1 MNNFKLSLAG
11 KFIAD
16 LHIHSRFSRATSR
29 QMNIETIAYWAAI
42 KGIGLMGTGD
52 FTHPE
57 WFKELNEGLEL
68 TEKGLYRLKEPLE
81 TLPDTCSGEV
91 FFVPTAEISCIYSKA
106 GKTRKI
112 HILIIMPTLE
122 DVAVFNARLDRL
134 GNITSDGRPILGLD
148 AKLLA
153 QLALEVNDRA
163 LVVPAHAWTPHFSVF
178 GSVSGFDSLEECF
191 EDLTGHIYAI
201 ETGLSS
207 DPPMNWM
214 LSKLD
219 DILLISNSDAHS
231 PAKIGREANV
241 MSIEPSY
248 EALYEAIRY
257 GKGFD
262 GTIEFFPEE
271 GKYHFDGHR
280 ACKVCLSP
288 EETLKQGVK
297 CPVCG
302 KKMTLGV
309 AHRVYELSDRPY
321 GERPEG
327 ARAFISLIPLQEII
341 AEALSVGVSSKRVQ
355 QMFMKIVQELGP
367 EFYILNEAP
376 IKEIERVASVEIA
389 EGVRR
394 MREGRVN
401 IRPGFDGEFGR
412 IRLFEEPERYEIK
425 GQVALF

>member
-1 MNNFKLSLAG
+1 MNLQS
-11 KFIAD
+11 
-16 LHIHSRFSRATSR
+16 
-29 QMNIETIAYWAAI
+29 IAYWAAI

-52 FTHPE
+52 FTHPD
-57 WFKELNEGLEL
+57 WFKELAEGLQLAEN
-68 TEKGLYRLKEPLE
+68 GLYRLREPVE
-81 TLPDTCSGEV
+81 TLPETCNSEV
-91 FFVPTAEISCIYSKA
+91 YFVPTSEISCIYSKG

-148 AKLLA
+148 AKVLTA
-153 QLALEVNDRA
+153 LALDVCQSA

-191 EDLTGHIYAI
+191 EDLTKHIYAI

-214 LSKLD
+214 LSGLD
-219 DILLISNSDAHS
+219 DIVLISNSDAHS
-231 PAKIGREANV
+231 PLKIGREANV
-241 MSIEPSY
+241 MSIVPSY
-248 EALYEAIRY
+248 QALYEAIRY
-257 GKGFD
+257 GRGFE

-288 EETLKQGVK
+288 EEALKHDAR

-302 KKMTLGV
+302 KKLTLGV
-309 AHRVYELSDRPY
+309 AHRVYELADRKP
-321 GERPEG
+321 GGMPETARP
-327 ARAFISLIPLQEII
+327 FISLIPLQEII
-341 AEALSVGVSSKRVQ
+341 SEAINVGVSSKKVQ
-355 QMFMKIVQELGP
+355 QIYMKMVQELGP
-367 EFYILNEAP
+367 EFYILNDAP
-376 IKEIERVASVEIA
+376 SEDIERVASPEIA
-389 EGVRR
+389 EGIRR

-401 IRPGFDGEFGR
+401 IRPGYDGEFGK

-425 GQVALF
+425 GQIALF

>member
-1 MNNFKLSLAG
+1 MKGFKLSLKG
-11 KFIAD
+11 KLIAD
-16 LHIHSRFSRATSR
+16 LHIHSRFSRATSK
-29 QMNIETIAYWAAI
+29 QMNLPSIAYWAAI

-57 WFKELNEGLEL
+57 WFKELNEGLEP
-68 TEKGLYRLKEPLE
+68 TEKGLYRLKEPPE

-112 HILIIMPTLE
+112 HVLIIMPTLE
-122 DVAVFNARLDRL
+122 DVAVFNARLDRV

-148 AKLLA
+148 AKVLMEI
-153 QLALEVNDRA
+153 ALEVSERS

-178 GSVSGFDSLEECF
+178 GSVSGFDSLKECF
-191 EDLTGHIYAI
+191 EELTERIYAI

-214 LSKLD
+214 LSGLD
-219 DILLISNSDAHS
+219 NILLISNSDAHS
-231 PAKIGREANV
+231 PLKIGREANV

-248 EALYEAIRY
+248 AALYEAIKE
-257 GKGFD
+257 GKNFD

-280 ACKVCLSP
+280 ACGVCLSP
-288 EETLKQGVK
+288 EETLKQGNR

-321 GERPEG
+321 GERPPG
-327 ARAFISLIPLQEII
+327 ARPFVSLIPLQEVIS
-341 AEALSVGVSSKRVQ
+341 EALKVGVSSKRVQ
-355 QMFMKIVQELGP
+355 QLYMKMITELGP
-367 EFYILNEAP
+367 EFYILNDAALED
-376 IKEIERVASVEIA
+376 IERSGGVEIA
-389 EGVRR
+389 EGINR
-394 MREGRVN
+394 MRQGRVN